1 MQAGPP
7 PASPPPVS
15 APQIPSP
22 QAPASPS
29 TVKGASATMTVAAR
43 DQPLVLTKARRSES
57 ALVRHQ
63 VFLRYDVDRKVPDGV
78 DQRTVQCGWR
88 LRAYLQRSICFSSMT
103 GLLSCTDPVSE
114 ELATAESGA
123 ADQGQDPALT
133 TCDLNFGPA
142 REARDRMIAA
152 FKVDAQA
159 RFDEDYTLN
168 VKPQLLASGVK
179 ISKPK
184 S

>member
-7 PASPPPVS
+7 PATPAHV
-15 APQIPSP
+15 
-22 QAPASPS
+22 APAPS
-29 TVKGASATMTVAAR
+29 TVKGASATMTVVAR
-43 DQPLVLTKARRSES
+43 DQPLVLTKARRAES
-57 ALVRHQ
+57 ALVRQQ

-114 ELATAESGA
+114 ELTTVETGA
-123 ADQGQDPALT
+123 ADQGQDPTLS
-133 TCDLNFGPA
+133 TCDLAFGPA

-152 FKVDAQA
+152 VKADATA
-159 RFDEDYTLN
+159 RFDEDYALN
-168 VKPQLLASGVK
+168 IKPQLLASGVK
-179 ISKPK
+179 ITKPK

>member
-15 APQIPSP
+15 APQTPAR
-22 QAPASPS
+22 QAPAPS
-29 TVKGASATMTVAAR
+29 TVKGASATMTVVAR
-43 DQPLVLTKARRSES
+43 DQSLVLTKARRSES

-63 VFLRYDVDRKVPDGV
+63 VFLRYDVDRKVPDGA

-114 ELATAESGA
+114 ELPTGETGA
-123 ADQGQDPALT
+123 ADQGQDPALS
-133 TCDLNFGPA
+133 TCDLNFAPA
-142 REARDRMIAA
+142 REARDRVVAA
-152 FKVDAQA
+152 VRADAQA
-159 RFDEDYTLN
+159 RFDEDYALN

-179 ISKPK
+179 IAKPK

>member
-7 PASPPPVS
+7 PASPPHV
-15 APQIPSP
+15 
-22 QAPASPS
+22 APAPS
-29 TVKGASATMTVAAR
+29 TVKGASATMTVAASDLR
-43 DQPLVLTKARRSES
+43 LVLTKARRAES
-57 ALVRHQ
+57 AMVRHQ

-114 ELATAESGA
+114 ELPAGETGA
-123 ADQGQDPALT
+123 ADQGQDPAAN

-142 REARDRMIAA
+142 HEARDRVIAA
-152 FKVDAQA
+152 VKADAQA
-159 RFDEDYTLN
+159 RFDEDYALN

-179 ISKPK
+179 ITRPK

>member
-1 MQAGPP
+1 
-7 PASPPPVS
+7 
-15 APQIPSP
+15 
-22 QAPASPS
+22 
-29 TVKGASATMTVAAR
+29 MTVVASDMR
-43 DQPLVLTKARRSES
+43 LVLTKSRRAES
-57 ALVRHQ
+57 AMVRQQ

-114 ELATAESGA
+114 ELPAGETGA
-123 ADQGQDPALT
+123 ADQGQDPALS
-133 TCDLNFGPA
+133 TCDLAFGPA
-142 REARDRMIAA
+142 REARVIAA
-152 FKVDAQA
+152 VKVDAQA
-159 RFDEDYTLN
+159 RFDEDYALN

-179 ISKPK
+179 ITRPK

>member
-7 PASPPPVS
+7 PATTPHV
-15 APQIPSP
+15 
-22 QAPASPS
+22 APAPS
-29 TVKGASATMTVAAR
+29 TVKGASATMTVAATDLR
-43 DQPLVLTKARRSES
+43 LVLTKARRAES
-57 ALVRHQ
+57 AMVRHQ

-103 GLLSCTDPVSE
+103 GLLGCTDPVSE
-114 ELATAESGA
+114 ELPTGETGA
-123 ADQGQDPALT
+123 ADQGQDPALS
-133 TCDLNFGPA
+133 TCDLGFAPA
-142 REARDRMIAA
+142 REARDRVIAA
-152 FKVDAQA
+152 VRADAQA
-159 RFDEDYTLN
+159 RFDEDYALN

-179 ISKPK
+179 ITRPK